1 MTSTDLRERLLRRR
15 WEILGCVRGLTDTR
29 EPAGGA
35 SDDVAAGFAQIL
47 ELDNLDVLFRI
58 DLATRRELN
67 QINHALER
75 MDSGHYGQ
83 CRDCGGAIGLRRLRA
98 SPCAETCAACDSTA

>member
-1 MTSTDLRERLLRRR
+1 MTSADLRERLLRRR
-15 WEILGCVRGLTDTR
+15 WEILGCVHGLTQAHAQADAT
-29 EPAGGA
+29 E
-35 SDDVAAGFAQIL
+35 GFAQLL

-67 QINHALER
+67 RINHALER

-83 CRDCGGAIGLRRLRA
+83 CRECGGAIGRSRLSA
-98 SPCAETCAACDSTA
+98 SPCAETCAACEGDGST